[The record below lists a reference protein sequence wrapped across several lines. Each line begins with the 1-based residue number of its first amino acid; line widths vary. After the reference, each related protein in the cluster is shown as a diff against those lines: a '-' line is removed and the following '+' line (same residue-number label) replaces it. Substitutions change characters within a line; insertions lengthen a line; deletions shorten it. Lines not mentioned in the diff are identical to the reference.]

1 MAENLQRNHFP
12 KGSYQAYKSML
23 NQFSSA
29 PQTCGKPTAA
39 NLPIASNENVKTLE
53 TRPILKRPNKT
64 SLPSVENEVSKEL
77 ELTIEAL
84 LAMTN
89 GDLDMLDAG
98 VYKQFLKILKKENEE
113 TLAVD
118 ANNNDEKTKC
128 IAQEENVEAQKH
140 QLIQSMK
147 VHLERYHQHE

>member
-64 SLPSVENEVSKEL
+64 SLPFVENEVSKEL